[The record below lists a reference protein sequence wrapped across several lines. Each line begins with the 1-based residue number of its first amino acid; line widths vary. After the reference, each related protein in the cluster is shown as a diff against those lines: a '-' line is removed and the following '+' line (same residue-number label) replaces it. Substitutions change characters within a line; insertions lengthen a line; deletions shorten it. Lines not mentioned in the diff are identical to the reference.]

1 MSDEAG
7 AALAERIAARRE
19 GVGDPRAMVGELRR
33 ATVLVPLD
41 RGRLW
46 TGHSGGVRWIYAFT
60 GEDSLGRFAQARGEG
75 GRTWEYAAL
84 LGARLL
90 DEVVPAMGEPA
101 GIAVDVADTGG
112 AMLFPPVVGIV
123 PEQVAVDRTEER

>member
-1 MSDEAG
+1 
-7 AALAERIAARRE
+7 L
-19 GVGDPRAMVGELRR
+19 VGELRR